1 MVACSSVSQATNI
14 PGNSPTQPLMPSQE
28 TKTITEANQPGQKY
42 SSGTLTLFLTSPM
55 DGSETSLP
63 QTELTGT
70 VSEDSVL
77 TINDEIYLLDAGDF
91 SQQISL
97 EAGVNVLQIVVSD
110 DSGNE
115 IDLVIAVTYNA
126 D

>member
-1 MVACSSVSQATNI
+1 
-14 PGNSPTQPLMPSQE
+14 
-28 TKTITEANQPGQKY
+28 
-42 SSGTLTLFLTSPM
+42 M

-70 VSEDSVL
+70 VSEGSVL

-115 IDLVIAVTYNA
+115 IDLVLAVTYNA